1 MEDIIENFAEKL
13 GIAPN
18 VAKQCIS
25 ITSRYF
31 LQNSEPM
38 QASGLLSML
47 PSSLTNMF
55 STDEKNEI
63 KTSQENIPPE
73 EVIEK
78 ISNECCN
85 GDKQKGKK
93 IYDEAIN
100 LIKSKIW

>member
-25 ITSRYF
+25 ITARYF

-93 IYDEAIN
+93 IYDEAIA